1 MTWLLGS
8 GRRLVVFHTDQTR
21 VPPLNT
27 GKVRIG
33 GSYIPPQAPWFP
45 SRDAYDLQSALLA
58 RPGVRPSFWARLWA
72 RLYAY
77 FFREAV

>member
-33 GSYIPPQAPWFP
+33 GSYIPPQAPWSP

-58 RPGVRPSFWARLWA
+58 RPGVRPSLWA

>member
-1 MTWLLGS
+1 MRIVTFLLVRK
-8 GRRLVVFHTDQTR
+8 RRLVVFHTDQTR

-27 GKVRIG
+27 GKVQIG
-33 GSYIPPQAPWFP
+33 LNYVAPVRPWSP

-58 RPGVRPSFWARLWA
+58 RPGVRMPFWS

>member
-1 MTWLLGS
+1 M
-8 GRRLVVFHTDQTR
+8 FHTDGQR

-27 GKVRIG
+27 GKVKIG
-33 GSYIPPQAPWFP
+33 VFYVPPVRWSP

-58 RPGVRPSFWARLWA
+58 RPGVRPSFWV

-77 FFREAV
+77 FFRGAV

>member
-1 MTWLLGS
+1 VRIVTFLLVRK
-8 GRRLVVFHTDQTR
+8 RRLVVFHTDQTR

-33 GSYIPPQAPWFP
+33 AAYIPPQAPWSP

-58 RPGVRPSFWARLWA
+58 RPGVRLPFWS

-77 FFREAV
+77 LFREAV